1 MRKNEIS
8 FLRELNQA
16 QWIEFIERVLMYK
29 SLPIINPKNT
39 ANEYLIFL
47 NNELVHNKEIDIVA
61 LFHKSLMQ
69 YYFNLFPDNINSES
83 IYNLHYVFSAI
94 KPKISLVERLELQLT
109 SNSLKKQ
116 FYEGISLHSSLLAL
130 LIDLEIVNKD
140 RIRHY
145 LNQCEYSDYDL
156 HSFVSA

>member
-94 KPKISLVERLELQLT
+94 KPKTIGQASRIPGVSPSDIS
-109 SNSLKKQ
+109 
-116 FYEGISLHSSLLAL
+116 IL
-130 LIDLEIVNKD
+130 LIMLG
-140 RIRHY
+140 R
-145 LNQCEYSDYDL
+145 
-156 HSFVSA
+156 